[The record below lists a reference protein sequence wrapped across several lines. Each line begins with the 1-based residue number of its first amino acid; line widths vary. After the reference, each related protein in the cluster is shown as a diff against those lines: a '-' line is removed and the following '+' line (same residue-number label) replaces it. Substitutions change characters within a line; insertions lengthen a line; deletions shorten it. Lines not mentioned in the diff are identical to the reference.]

1 MYRLEEAIA
10 LLRRTPAALRAL
22 LQDLPEPWILAN
34 EGPGTWSSFD
44 VVGHYLHAERTNWIQ
59 RIMVIINGEG
69 QGKFPVFDRFAQFQ
83 FDKNLSLKDLLEDFE
98 TIRNNNLDELKSLNL
113 SEADLDK
120 TGIHPDFGQ
129 VTLRQLLA
137 TWVAH
142 DLDHLYQI
150 ARVMAKRYQEDAGP
164 WKAYLR
170 ILRQ

>member
-34 EGPGTWSSFD
+34 EGPGTWSAFD

>member
-1 MYRLEEAIA
+1 L
-10 LLRRTPAALRAL
+10 
-22 LQDLPEPWILAN
+22 
-34 EGPGTWSSFD
+34 
-44 VVGHYLHAERTNWIQ
+44 
-59 RIMVIINGEG
+59 NGEG
-69 QGKFPVFDRFAQFQ
+69 RGKFPVFDRFAQFQ
-83 FDKNLSLKDLLEDFE
+83 FDKNLSLKDLLDDFE
-98 TIRNNNLDELKSLNL
+98 AIRNNNLGELKSLNI
-113 SEADLDK
+113 SGADLDK

-150 ARVMAKRYQEDAGP
+150 ARVMAKRYQDDAGP